1 MVVHRLHPVSLTD
14 KCSPS
19 FPFRGQIV
27 TDNIVSQMM
36 REPKKA
42 ASAFLPN
49 SPLGFGSRRSLG
61 ASQRPT
67 KPASGGGR
75 REEEGSGRTLAR
87 CGTGRRLQLQA
98 GDAAGRLW

>member
-19 FPFRGQIV
+19 FPFRAQIV

-49 SPLGFGSRRSLG
+49 SPLGFGSRRSSG

-75 REEEGSGRTLAR
+75 REAG
-87 CGTGRRLQLQA
+87 GRRQN
-98 GDAAGRLW
+98 AGRGGG